1 MRRFVIGTAGHVDHG
16 KTTLVRALTGIDTDR
31 LPEEKARGI
40 SIELGFAPLELG
52 EGVHASIVDVPG
64 HRKLVR
70 AMIAGASGM
79 ELVMLVVA
87 ADEGVMPQ
95 TREHVAVC
103 ELLGISRAVVV
114 VTKSD
119 AVEPELVQVAAE
131 EARGLLGEKWRADVV
146 TCSAKTGEGLDRLK
160 TTLRSALLA
169 LPAPVRSDAARLGVD
184 RVFSV
189 KGAGTVVT
197 GTLVSGRVAVGDRL
211 FLVGAR
217 GARETAARGLHVH
230 DSAVASVESPTRLAV
245 NLAGVALED
254 VRRGDVVTSDAHL
267 RPTTLVDV
275 LVRGGHRLKRGAAVT
290 AHVGTASSAAR
301 VDAVH
306 AGEAGVVARVRL
318 AQATPVAGGDRIVLR
333 GGVAGPSGA
342 VVGGGVV
349 VDASPDPRAS
359 GAKRRALA
367 AALATLDAAATIRAV
382 VDASAPRPL
391 AREALRARFAI
402 DAGALAKAADEAVRA
417 GALARVGDH
426 GWVARPELDA
436 LVMRARE
443 LVREHHQSAPLE
455 RGMPLETLRTRLG
468 ARAGR
473 LVAEEAIRRATA
485 GGESAASP
493 ARGGTERLVVDGD
506 VVRAPG
512 SESAAAAA
520 ALSQAQAVARA
531 VEEGGAAGATEYT
544 VAQRAGVSASE
555 LRPALQKLAREG
567 VVVRLGELWFSATV
581 VAEARRRALDHFAK
595 ARTLTVIE
603 FKELAGLARKQ
614 AILVLEHFDHLGL
627 TRREGD
633 ARVLR

>member
-16 KTTLVRALTGIDTDR
+16 KTTLVRALTGVDTDR

-40 SIELGFAPLELG
+40 SIELGFAPIELG
-52 EGVHASIVDVPG
+52 EGVQASIVDVPG

-119 AVEPELVQVAAE
+119 AVDPELVQVAAE
-131 EARGLLGEKWRADVV
+131 EARELLGERWQADVV

-160 TTLRSALLA
+160 TTLRGALLA
-169 LPAPVRSDAARLGVD
+169 LPAPARSQAARLGVD

-197 GTLVSGRVAVGDRL
+197 GTLVSGRVAAGDRL
-211 FLVGAR
+211 FLVGTR

-230 DSAVASVESPTRLAV
+230 DSAVASVEAPTRLAV

-254 VRRGDVVTSDAHL
+254 VRRGDVVTGDGHL

-306 AGEAGVVARVRL
+306 ASEAGVVARVRM

-367 AALATLDAAATIRAV
+367 ASLATLDAAATIRAV

-391 AREALRARFAI
+391 AREGLHARFAI
-402 DAGALAKAADEAVRA
+402 EAAALAKAADEAVRA
-417 GALARVGDH
+417 GALARVGDG
-426 GWVARPELDA
+426 GWVARAELDA
-436 LVMRARE
+436 LVARARE
-443 LVREHHQSAPLE
+443 LVRAHHESAPLE

-473 LVAEEAIRRATA
+473 LVAEEAIRRATS
-485 GGESAASP
+485 GASP
-493 ARGGTERLVVDGD
+493 ARGANEKLVVEGD

-520 ALSQAQAVARA
+520 ALVRAQAISRA
-531 VEEGGAAGATEYT
+531 LEEVGAAGATEFT
-544 VAQRAGVSASE
+544 VGQRSGAAAAELRAG
-555 LRPALQKLAREG
+555 LQKLARDG
-567 VVVRLGELWFSATV
+567 AAVRLGELWFSAGV
-581 VAEARRRALDHFAK
+581 VAEARRRALEHFAK

-603 FKELAGLARKQ
+603 FKDLAGLARKQ

>member
-1 MRRFVIGTAGHVDHG
+1 MMRRFVIGTAGHVDHG

-40 SIELGFAPLELG
+40 SIELGFAPLDLG
-52 EGVHASIVDVPG
+52 DGVRASVVDVPG

-103 ELLGISRAVVV
+103 ELLGIARAVVV

-119 AVEPELVQVAAE
+119 AVEADLVQVAAE
-131 EARGLLGEKWRADVV
+131 EARALLGAKWHADVV

-160 TTLRSALLA
+160 ATLRGALLA
-169 LPAPVRSDAARLGVD
+169 LPAPARSEAARLGVD

-197 GTLVSGRVAVGDRL
+197 GTLVSGRVAVSDRL
-211 FLVGAR
+211 FLVGTR
-217 GARETAARGLHVH
+217 GPRETAARGLHVH
-230 DSAVASVESPTRLAV
+230 DAAVPSMEAPTRLAL

-267 RPTTLVDV
+267 RATTLVDV
-275 LVRGGHRLKRGAAVT
+275 LVRGEHRLKRGAAVT

-306 AGEAGVVARVRL
+306 ASEAGVVARVRL
-318 AQATPVAGGDRIVLR
+318 AQATPLAGGDRIVLR
-333 GGVAGPSGA
+333 GGVSGPSGA
-342 VVGGGVV
+342 VVGGGLV

-359 GAKRRALA
+359 GAKRRSLA
-367 AALATLDAAATIRAV
+367 ASLATLDAASTIRSV
-382 VDASAPRPL
+382 VEASAPRPL
-391 AREALRARFAI
+391 ARAALQARFAV
-402 DAGALAKAADEAVRA
+402 DAAMLAKAADEAVRA
-417 GALARVGDH
+417 GTLARVGDH
-426 GWVARPELDA
+426 GWVARAELDA
-436 LVMRARE
+436 LVTQARQ
-443 LVREHHQSAPLE
+443 LVRAHHESAPLE

-485 GGESAASP
+485 GGETSH
-493 ARGGTERLVVDGD
+493 RLVVEGD

-520 ALSQAQAVARA
+520 ALSRTQAIARA
-531 VEEGGAAGATEYT
+531 VDEAGAAGATEFT
-544 VAQRAGVSASE
+544 LAQRAGVAAAE

-567 VVVRLGELWFSATV
+567 AAVRLGELWLSANV
-581 VAEARRRALDHFAK
+581 VTEAKRRALDHFAR

-603 FKELAGLARKQ
+603 FKELSGLSRKQ

>member
-1 MRRFVIGTAGHVDHG
+1 
-16 KTTLVRALTGIDTDR
+16 
-31 LPEEKARGI
+31 
-40 SIELGFAPLELG
+40 
-52 EGVHASIVDVPG
+52 
-64 HRKLVR
+64 
-70 AMIAGASGM
+70 
-79 ELVMLVVA
+79 
-87 ADEGVMPQ
+87 
-95 TREHVAVC
+95 
-103 ELLGISRAVVV
+103 
-114 VTKSD
+114 
-119 AVEPELVQVAAE
+119 
-131 EARGLLGEKWRADVV
+131 
-146 TCSAKTGEGLDRLK
+146 
-160 TTLRSALLA
+160 
-169 LPAPVRSDAARLGVD
+169 
-184 RVFSV
+184 
-189 KGAGTVVT
+189 VT
-197 GTLVSGRVAVGDRL
+197 G
-211 FLVGAR
+211 
-217 GARETAARGLHVH
+217 
-230 DSAVASVESPTRLAV
+230 
-245 NLAGVALED
+245 
-254 VRRGDVVTSDAHL
+254 DAHL

-301 VDAVH
+301 LDTVH

-318 AQATPVAGGDRIVLR
+318 AQATPIAGGDRIVLR

-359 GAKRRALA
+359 GTKRRALA
-367 AALATLDAAATIRAV
+367 AHLATLDPAGTIRAV

-391 AREALRARFAI
+391 AREALHARFAI
-402 DAGALAKAADEAVRA
+402 DAAALAKAADEAVRT

-426 GWVARPELDA
+426 GWVARAELDA
-436 LVMRARE
+436 LVTRARE
-443 LVREHHQSAPLE
+443 LVRAHHASAPLE
-455 RGMPLETLRTRLG
+455 RGMPLETLRTHLG

-485 GGESAASP
+485 GGDSAQK
-493 ARGGTERLVVDGD
+493 LVVEGD

-520 ALSQAQAVARA
+520 ALSRAQAVARA
-531 VEEGGAAGATEYT
+531 VEEAGAAGATEFT
-544 VAQRAGVSASE
+544 LGQRAGVAAGE
-555 LRPALQKLAREG
+555 LRAALQKLAREG
-567 VVVRLGELWFSATV
+567 TAVRLGELWLSASV

>member
-1 MRRFVIGTAGHVDHG
+1 MRRFVVGTAGHVDHG
-16 KTTLVRALTGIDTDR
+16 KTTLVRALTGVDTDR

-40 SIELGFAPLELG
+40 SIELGFAPIELG
-52 EGVHASIVDVPG
+52 DGVRASIVDVPG

-119 AVEPELVQVAAE
+119 AVDAELVQVAAE
-131 EARGLLGEKWRADVV
+131 EARGLLGERWHADVV

-160 TTLRSALLA
+160 TTLRTALLA
-169 LPAPVRSDAARLGVD
+169 LPAPARSDAARLGVD

-230 DSAVASVESPTRLAV
+230 DSAVPSVEAPTRLAL
-245 NLAGVALED
+245 NLAGGALED
-254 VRRGDVVTSDAHL
+254 VRRGDVVTSERPL
-267 RPTTLVDV
+267 RPTTLLDV
-275 LVRGGHRLKRGAAVT
+275 MVRGEHRLKRGAAVT

-301 VDAVH
+301 IDAVH
-306 AGEAGVVARVRL
+306 AGEAGVVARVRM
-318 AQATPVAGGDRIVLR
+318 AQATPVAGGDRVVLR

-349 VDASPDPRAS
+349 VDASPDARAS

-367 AALATLDAAATIRAV
+367 ASLATLDAAATVRAV

-391 AREALRARFAI
+391 ARDALYARFAI
-402 DAGALAKAADEAVRA
+402 EAASLAKAADEAVRA

-426 GWVARPELDA
+426 GWVARAELDA
-436 LVMRARE
+436 LVAQAKE
-443 LVREHHQSAPLE
+443 LVRAHHESSPLE

-485 GGESAASP
+485 GGEK
-493 ARGGTERLVVDGD
+493 LVVEGD

-520 ALSQAQAVARA
+520 ALVRAQAIARA
-531 VEEGGAAGATEYT
+531 LEEAGAAGATEFT
-544 VAQRAGVSASE
+544 VGQRSGAAAAELRAG
-555 LRPALQKLAREG
+555 LQKLARDG
-567 VVVRLGELWFSATV
+567 AAVRLGELWFSATV
-581 VAEARRRALDHFAK
+581 VAEAQRRALEHFAK

-603 FKELAGLARKQ
+603 FKELAGLSRKQ

>member
-1 MRRFVIGTAGHVDHG
+1 MRRFVVGTAGHVDHG

-40 SIELGFAPLELG
+40 SIELGFAPLDLG
-52 EGVHASIVDVPG
+52 EGVRASVVDVPG

-103 ELLGISRAVVV
+103 ELLGISRAVIV

-119 AVEPELVQVAAE
+119 AVDPDLVQVAAE
-131 EARGLLGEKWRADVV
+131 EARSLLGERWHADVV

-160 TTLRSALLA
+160 ATLRSALLA
-169 LPAPVRSDAARLGVD
+169 LPAPARSEAPRLGVD

-217 GARETAARGLHVH
+217 GASETAARGLHVH
-230 DSAVASVESPTRLAV
+230 DSAVTSVEAPTRLAV

-254 VRRGDVVTSDAHL
+254 VRRGDVVTGDSHL

-275 LVRGGHRLKRGAAVT
+275 LVRGEHRLKRGAAIT

-301 VDAVH
+301 IDAVH
-306 AGEAGVVARVRL
+306 ASEAGVIARVRL
-318 AQATPVAGGDRIVLR
+318 AQATPLAGGDRIVLR
-333 GGVAGPSGA
+333 GGVSGPSGA
-342 VVGGGVV
+342 VVGGGLVA
-349 VDASPDPRAS
+349 DAAPDPRAS
-359 GAKRRALA
+359 GAKRRSLA
-367 AALATLDAAATIRAV
+367 AGLATLDAAATIRAV
-382 VDASAPRPL
+382 VEASAPRPL
-391 AREALRARFAI
+391 ARASLQARFAI
-402 DAGALAKAADEAVRA
+402 DPAALAKAADEAVRA
-417 GALARVGDH
+417 GALARVGDQ
-426 GWVARPELDA
+426 GWVTRVELDA
-436 LVMRARE
+436 LVSRARE
-443 LVREHHQSAPLE
+443 LVRAHHESAPLE
-455 RGMPLETLRTRLG
+455 RGMPLETLRARLA

-485 GGESAASP
+485 GSESAA
-493 ARGGTERLVVDGD
+493 RLVVEGD

-520 ALSQAQAVARA
+520 ALSRAQAIARA
-531 VEEGGAAGATEYT
+531 VDEAGAAGATEFT
-544 VAQRAGVSASE
+544 LGQRAGVPAGE
-555 LRPALQKLAREG
+555 LRAGLQKLARDG
-567 VVVRLGELWFSATV
+567 AAVRLGDLWISAKV
-581 VAEARRRALDHFAK
+581 VADARQRAVEHFAR

-603 FKELAGLARKQ
+603 FKELSGLSRKQ

>member
-16 KTTLVRALTGIDTDR
+16 KTTLVRALTGINTDR

-40 SIELGFAPLELG
+40 SIELGFAPIDLG

-103 ELLGISRAVVV
+103 ELLGISRAVIV

-131 EARGLLGEKWRADVV
+131 EARGLLGERWHADVV
-146 TCSAKTGEGLDRLK
+146 TCSARTGEGLDRLK

-169 LPAPVRSDAARLGVD
+169 LPAPARSDAARLGVD

-197 GTLVSGRVAVGDRL
+197 GTLVSGRVAASDRL
-211 FLVGAR
+211 FLVGTR
-217 GARETAARGLHVH
+217 GSRETAARGLHVH
-230 DSAVASVESPTRLAV
+230 DSAVATVEAPTRLAL

-254 VRRGDVVTSDAHL
+254 VRRGDVVTSDGHL
-267 RPTTLVDV
+267 RPTTLLDV
-275 LVRGGHRLKRGAAVT
+275 LVRGEHRLKRGAAVT

-318 AQATPVAGGDRIVLR
+318 AQATPIAGGDRIVLR

-367 AALATLDAAATIRAV
+367 ANLATLDAAATIRAV

-391 AREALRARFAI
+391 ARQALQARFAI
-402 DAGALAKAADEAVRA
+402 DAAALAKAADEAVRA

-426 GWVARPELDA
+426 GWVARTELEA
-436 LVMRARE
+436 LVTQARE
-443 LVREHHQSAPLE
+443 LVRGHHESAPLE

-485 GGESAASP
+485 GGESA
-493 ARGGTERLVVDGD
+493 ERLVVEGD

-512 SESAAAAA
+512 SESAAAAS
-520 ALSQAQAVARA
+520 ALSRAQAIARA
-531 VEEGGAAGATEYT
+531 VEGVGAAGATEFT
-544 VAQRAGVSASE
+544 LAQRAGVAAGE
-555 LRPALQKLAREG
+555 LRAALQKLARDG
-567 VVVRLGELWFSATV
+567 AAVRLGELWFSATV

-603 FKELAGLARKQ
+603 FKELSGLARKQ

>member
-16 KTTLVRALTGIDTDR
+16 KTTLVRALTGVDTDR

-40 SIELGFAPLELG
+40 SIELGFAPMDLG

-79 ELVMLVVA
+79 ELVMFVVA

-95 TREHVAVC
+95 TREHMAVC

-119 AVEPELVQVAAE
+119 AVEPEVVQVAAE
-131 EARGLLGEKWRADVV
+131 EARGLLGERWQADVV
-146 TCSAKTGEGLDRLK
+146 TCSAKTGEGLDLLK
-160 TTLRSALLA
+160 TMLRRALSA
-169 LPAPVRSDAARLGVD
+169 LPAPARSEAARLGVD

-197 GTLVSGRVAVGDRL
+197 GTLVSGRVAVRDRL
-211 FLVGAR
+211 FLVGTR
-217 GARETAARGLHVH
+217 GARETAARGLQVH
-230 DSAVASVESPTRLAV
+230 DSAVTSVEAPTRLAV

-254 VRRGDVVTSDAHL
+254 VRRGDVVTSEGHL
-267 RPTTLVDV
+267 RPTTLADV
-275 LVRGGHRLKRGAAVT
+275 LVRGEHRLRRGAAVT

-301 VDAVH
+301 IDAVH
-306 AGEAGVVARVRL
+306 VGEGGVVARVRM
-318 AQATPVAGGDRIVLR
+318 AQATPIVGGDRIVLR

-367 AALATLDAAATIRAV
+367 ASPTTLDAAATIRAV

-391 AREALRARFAI
+391 AREALHARFAI
-402 DAGALAKAADEAVRA
+402 DAAALAKAADEAVRA

-426 GWVARPELDA
+426 GWVARAELDA
-436 LVMRARE
+436 LVAHAKE
-443 LVREHHQSAPLE
+443 LVRVHHEAAPLE

-485 GGESAASP
+485 GGESAD
-493 ARGGTERLVVDGD
+493 RLVVEGD

-520 ALSQAQAVARA
+520 ALVRAQAIARA
-531 VEEGGAAGATEYT
+531 VEEAGAAGATEFT
-544 VAQRAGVSASE
+544 LAQRSGVAVAE
-555 LRPALQKLAREG
+555 LRAGLQKLARDG
-567 VVVRLGELWFSATV
+567 VAVRLGELWFSATV
-581 VAEARRRALDHFAK
+581 VADARRRALDHFAK

>member
-1 MRRFVIGTAGHVDHG
+1 
-16 KTTLVRALTGIDTDR
+16 
-31 LPEEKARGI
+31 
-40 SIELGFAPLELG
+40 
-52 EGVHASIVDVPG
+52 
-64 HRKLVR
+64 
-70 AMIAGASGM
+70 M

-119 AVEPELVQVAAE
+119 AVEPDLVQVAAE
-131 EARGLLGEKWRADVV
+131 EARGLLGERWHVDLV

-160 TTLRSALLA
+160 ATLRGALLA
-169 LPAPVRSDAARLGVD
+169 LPAPARSDAARLGVD

-211 FLVGAR
+211 FLVGTR
-217 GARETAARGLHVH
+217 GARETTARGLHVH
-230 DSAVASVESPTRLAV
+230 DSAVASVEAPTRLAV

-254 VRRGDVVTSDAHL
+254 ARRGDVVTNEGHL
-267 RPTTLVDV
+267 RPTTLADV
-275 LVRGGHRLKRGAAVT
+275 LVRGEHRLKRGAAVT

-301 VDAVH
+301 VDTVH
-306 AGEAGVVARVRL
+306 AGEAGVVARVRM
-318 AQATPVAGGDRIVLR
+318 AQATPIAGGDRIVLR

-367 AALATLDAAATIRAV
+367 ANLATLDAAATIRAV

-391 AREALRARFAI
+391 AREALHARFAI
-402 DAGALAKAADEAVRA
+402 DAAALAKAADEAVRA

-426 GWVARPELDA
+426 GWVARAELDT
-436 LVMRARE
+436 LVAHAKE
-443 LVREHHQSAPLE
+443 LVRAHHESAPLE

-473 LVAEEAIRRATA
+473 LVAEEAIRRAAA
-485 GGESAASP
+485 GGGS
-493 ARGGTERLVVDGD
+493 TDRLVVEGD

-520 ALSQAQAVARA
+520 ALVRARAIGRA
-531 VEEGGAAGATEYT
+531 VEEVGAAGATEFT
-544 VAQRAGVSASE
+544 LGQRSGVTAAELRAG
-555 LRPALQKLAREG
+555 LQKLARDG
-567 VVVRLGELWFSATV
+567 AAVRLGELWFSATV

>member
-16 KTTLVRALTGIDTDR
+16 KTTLVRALTGVDTDR

-40 SIELGFAPLELG
+40 SIELGFAPIELG

-119 AVEPELVQVAAE
+119 AVDSELVQVAAE
-131 EARGLLGEKWRADVV
+131 EARGLLGERWHADVV

-160 TTLRSALLA
+160 TTLRGALLA
-169 LPAPVRSDAARLGVD
+169 LPAPARSNAARLGVD

-230 DSAVASVESPTRLAV
+230 DSAVASVEAPTRLAV

-254 VRRGDVVTSDAHL
+254 VRRGDVVTSDGHL
-267 RPTTLVDV
+267 RPTTLADV
-275 LVRGGHRLKRGAAVT
+275 LVRGEHRLKRGAAVT

-306 AGEAGVVARVRL
+306 TSETGVVARVRM
-318 AQATPVAGGDRIVLR
+318 AQATPIAGGDRIVLR

-359 GAKRRALA
+359 GARRRALSA
-367 AALATLDAAATIRAV
+367 NLATLDAAATIRAV

-391 AREALRARFAI
+391 AREGLYTRFAME
-402 DAGALAKAADEAVRA
+402 AAALAKAADEAVRA
-417 GALARVGDH
+417 GALARVGDY
-426 GWVARPELDA
+426 GWVGRAELDA
-436 LVMRARE
+436 LVARARE
-443 LVREHHQSAPLE
+443 LVRAHHESAPLE

-485 GGESAASP
+485 GGAASP
-493 ARGGTERLVVDGD
+493 ARDAGDKLVVEGD

-520 ALSQAQAVARA
+520 ALVRAQAIARA
-531 VEEGGAAGATEYT
+531 LEEAGAAGATEFS
-544 VAQRAGVSASE
+544 VGQRSGAAAAELRAG
-555 LRPALQKLAREG
+555 LQKLARDG
-567 VVVRLGELWFSATV
+567 AAVRLGELWFSATV
-581 VAEARRRALDHFAK
+581 VAEARRRALEHFAK
-595 ARTLTVIE
+595 TRTLTVIE